1 MSHNGKLAALVYV
14 KVTSIDSHNKWLH
27 NDGHETF
34 DITISVI
41 DFLDSTIV
49 FEHWGNYSH

>member
-41 DFLDSTIV
+41 DSLDSTIV
-49 FEHWGNYSH
+49 FEHWGIYFH